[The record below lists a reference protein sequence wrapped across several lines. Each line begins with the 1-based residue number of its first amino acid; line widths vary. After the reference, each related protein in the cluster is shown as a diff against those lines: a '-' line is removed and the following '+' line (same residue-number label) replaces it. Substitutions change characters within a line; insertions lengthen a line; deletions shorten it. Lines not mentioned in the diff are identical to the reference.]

1 MDIWDW
7 ECNLLLRSLRFLGE
21 FYFYIPFLLRYHCVR
36 RHKELI
42 SHKTE
47 IRVRYADTD
56 QMKVVYHGKYLEY
69 FEVGRAALI
78 RSLGLP
84 YSELE
89 TRGILLPVIEAF
101 AKYRKPARYDELLF
115 IEAIVT
121 ELPKAVLKIEYK
133 ILRGGEEEVLVEGYT
148 IHSFLYA
155 ATGKP
160 TRAPSYFVQILEKA
174 MTSSIDSTMHN

>member
-1 MDIWDW
+1 MIK
-7 ECNLLLRSLRFLGE
+7 
-21 FYFYIPFLLRYHCVR
+21 H
-36 RHKELI
+36 
-42 SHKTE
+42 TTQ

-89 TRGILLPVIEAF
+89 TRGIQLPVIEAF
-101 AKYRKPARYDELLF
+101 AKYLKPARYDDLLS
-115 IEAIVT
+115 IEAIVS
-121 ELPKAVLKIEYK
+121 ELPKATLKIEYQVF
-133 ILRGGEEEVLVEGYT
+133 RNHEEEPLAEGYT
-148 IHSFLYA
+148 VHSFINV

-160 TRAPSYFVQILEKA
+160 TRPPLYFMQIMEKA
-174 MTSSIDSTMHN
+174 LNTPEDSVGQD

>member
-1 MDIWDW
+1 MIK
-7 ECNLLLRSLRFLGE
+7 
-21 FYFYIPFLLRYHCVR
+21 H
-36 RHKELI
+36 
-42 SHKTE
+42 TAQ

-101 AKYRKPARYDELLF
+101 ARYRKPARYDDLLS
-115 IEAIVT
+115 IEALVS
-121 ELPKAVLKIEYK
+121 ELPKATLKIQYQVF
-133 ILRGGEEEVLVEGYT
+133 RSHEEEPLAEGYT
-148 IHSFLYA
+148 IHSFLNVI
-155 ATGKP
+155 TGKP
-160 TRAPSYFVQILEKA
+160 TRPPLYFMQIMEKA
-174 MTSSIDSTMHN
+174 FTVPVDSVGQD

>member
-1 MDIWDW
+1 MIK
-7 ECNLLLRSLRFLGE
+7 
-21 FYFYIPFLLRYHCVR
+21 HV
-36 RHKELI
+36 
-42 SHKTE
+42 TE

-101 AKYRKPARYDELLF
+101 AKYRKPARYDDLLS
-115 IEAIVT
+115 IEAIVS
-121 ELPKAVLKIEYK
+121 ELPKSTLKIDYQVFRDREK
-133 ILRGGEEEVLVEGYT
+133 EPLAEGYT
-148 IHSFLYA
+148 IHSFLNV

-160 TRAPSYFVQILEKA
+160 TRPPSYFMQIMEKA
-174 MTSSIDSTMHN
+174 LTTPVDSVGHD

>member
-1 MDIWDW
+1 MIK
-7 ECNLLLRSLRFLGE
+7 
-21 FYFYIPFLLRYHCVR
+21 HA
-36 RHKELI
+36 
-42 SHKTE
+42 TQ

-89 TRGILLPVIEAF
+89 TRGILLPVIEAY
-101 AKYRKPARYDELLF
+101 AKYRKPARYDDLLS
-115 IEAIVT
+115 IEAMVS
-121 ELPKAVLKIEYK
+121 ELPSATMRISYQVFRMNEDEPLA
-133 ILRGGEEEVLVEGYT
+133 EGYT
-148 IHSFLYA
+148 VHSFVNS

-160 TRAPSYFVQILEKA
+160 TRPPLFFIQIIEKA
-174 MTSSIDSTMHN
+174 LIDSARSGGHD

>member
-1 MDIWDW
+1 MIK
-7 ECNLLLRSLRFLGE
+7 
-21 FYFYIPFLLRYHCVR
+21 H
-36 RHKELI
+36 
-42 SHKTE
+42 TTQ

-89 TRGILLPVIEAF
+89 TRGIHLPVIEAF
-101 AKYRKPARYDELLF
+101 AKYRKPARYDDLLSV
-115 IEAIVT
+115 EAIVS
-121 ELPKAVLKIEYK
+121 ELPKATLKIDYQVFRNHEK
-133 ILRGGEEEVLVEGYT
+133 EPLAEGYT
-148 IHSFLYA
+148 VHSFVNV

-160 TRAPSYFVQILEKA
+160 TRPPLYFMQIMEKA
-174 MTSSIDSTMHN
+174 LAAPVNSIGQD

>member
-1 MDIWDW
+1 MI
-7 ECNLLLRSLRFLGE
+7 N
-21 FYFYIPFLLRYHCVR
+21 HV
-36 RHKELI
+36 
-42 SHKTE
+42 TE

-101 AKYRKPARYDELLF
+101 ARYKKPALYDDLLS
-115 IEAIVT
+115 IEAVVS
-121 ELPKAVLKIEYK
+121 ELPKATLKIDYQVFRDHEK
-133 ILRGGEEEVLVEGYT
+133 EPLAEGYT
-148 IHSFLYA
+148 IHSFLNV

-160 TRAPSYFVQILEKA
+160 TRPPIYFVQVLENALNAGDRMQK
-174 MTSSIDSTMHN
+174 TNN

>member
-1 MDIWDW
+1 MIK
-7 ECNLLLRSLRFLGE
+7 
-21 FYFYIPFLLRYHCVR
+21 H
-36 RHKELI
+36 
-42 SHKTE
+42 TTQ

-89 TRGILLPVIEAF
+89 TRGIQLPVIEAF
-101 AKYRKPARYDELLF
+101 AKYRKPARYDDLLS
-115 IEAIVT
+115 IEAIVS
-121 ELPKAVLKIEYK
+121 ELPKATLKIDYQVF
-133 ILRGGEEEVLVEGYT
+133 RNHEEEPLAEGYT
-148 IHSFLYA
+148 VHSFINV

-160 TRAPSYFVQILEKA
+160 TRPPLYFMQIMEKA
-174 MTSSIDSTMHN
+174 LNTPEDSVGQD

>member
-1 MDIWDW
+1 MIKH
-7 ECNLLLRSLRFLGE
+7 
-21 FYFYIPFLLRYHCVR
+21 I
-36 RHKELI
+36 
-42 SHKTE
+42 TE

-56 QMKVVYHGKYLEY
+56 QMKVVYHGKYFEY

-101 AKYRKPARYDELLF
+101 AKYRKPARYDDLLS
-115 IEAIVT
+115 IEAIVP
-121 ELPKAVLKIEYK
+121 ELPKATLKIHYQVF
-133 ILRGGEEEVLVEGYT
+133 RNHEEELLAEGYT
-148 IHSFLYA
+148 IHSFLDV

-160 TRAPSYFVQILEKA
+160 TRPPLYFMQIMEKA
-174 MTSSIDSTMHN
+174 LMTPVNSLGQD

>member
-1 MDIWDW
+1 MIK
-7 ECNLLLRSLRFLGE
+7 
-21 FYFYIPFLLRYHCVR
+21 HA
-36 RHKELI
+36 
-42 SHKTE
+42 TQ

-101 AKYRKPARYDELLF
+101 AKYRKPARYDDLLS
-115 IEAIVT
+115 IEAIIS
-121 ELPKAVLKIEYK
+121 ELPKATLKIDYQVF
-133 ILRGGEEEVLVEGYT
+133 RSHEEEPLAEGYT
-148 IHSFLYA
+148 VHSFLNVV
-155 ATGKP
+155 TGKP
-160 TRAPSYFVQILEKA
+160 TRPPLYFMQILEKA
-174 MTSSIDSTMHN
+174 FNAAVNSKGQD

>member
-1 MDIWDW
+1 MIKH
-7 ECNLLLRSLRFLGE
+7 S
-21 FYFYIPFLLRYHCVR
+21 
-36 RHKELI
+36 
-42 SHKTE
+42 TQ

-101 AKYRKPARYDELLF
+101 AKYRKPACYDDLLS
-115 IEAIVT
+115 IKAIVS
-121 ELPKAVLKIEYK
+121 ELPKATLKIDYQVF
-133 ILRGGEEEVLVEGYT
+133 RSNEEVPLAEGYT
-148 IHSFLYA
+148 IHSFLNV

-160 TRAPSYFVQILEKA
+160 TRPPLYFMQIIEKA
-174 MTSSIDSTMHN
+174 LNSDYRRQITDC

>member
-1 MDIWDW
+1 MIKH
-7 ECNLLLRSLRFLGE
+7 
-21 FYFYIPFLLRYHCVR
+21 I
-36 RHKELI
+36 
-42 SHKTE
+42 TE

-101 AKYRKPARYDELLF
+101 AKYRKPAHYDDLLS
-115 IEAIVT
+115 IEAFVS
-121 ELPKAVLKIEYK
+121 ELPKATLKIDYQVF
-133 ILRGGEEEVLVEGYT
+133 RNHEEEPLAEGYT
-148 IHSFLYA
+148 IHSFLNA

-160 TRAPSYFVQILEKA
+160 TRPPLYFMQIMKKA
-174 MTSSIDSTMHN
+174 LTALAESVGQD

>member
-1 MDIWDW
+1 MIK
-7 ECNLLLRSLRFLGE
+7 
-21 FYFYIPFLLRYHCVR
+21 HV
-36 RHKELI
+36 
-42 SHKTE
+42 TQ

-101 AKYRKPARYDELLF
+101 AKFRKPARYDDLLS
-115 IEAIVT
+115 IEAIVP
-121 ELPKAVLKIEYK
+121 ELPRATLKIDY
-133 ILRGGEEEVLVEGYT
+133 LVFRNHEEGPLAEGYT
-148 IHSFLYA
+148 IHSFLNV

-160 TRAPSYFVQILEKA
+160 TRPPLYFVEVLEKA
-174 MTSSIDSTMHN
+174 LVNPVNSAGQD